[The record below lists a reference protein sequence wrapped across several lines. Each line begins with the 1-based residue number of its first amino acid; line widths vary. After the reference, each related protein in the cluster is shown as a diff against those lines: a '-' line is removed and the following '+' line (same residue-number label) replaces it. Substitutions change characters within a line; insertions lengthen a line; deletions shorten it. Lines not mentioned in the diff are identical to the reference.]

1 MEASQCCLGR
11 CGARG
16 HAHRRIWGWLVS
28 MGPAAVRTAS
38 HLPASPR
45 APPLP
50 LTVYGAYWRRR
61 PLSRF
66 CPDMLLTLRPAAF
79 LCHERRTF
87 LGVTVPSPPVVGI
100 SRPIALPPLL
110 RDVPTATSPH
120 CRTINAGPPSTPTHT
135 LHTALSSSDHQS
147 HPLAP
152 SLTVVAARVALAA
165 LRRRAQSGSQWS
177 RAELWVECREWHGE
191 LWLPS

>member
-1 MEASQCCLGR
+1 MVPI
-11 CGARG
+11 GAVG
-16 HAHRRIWGWLVS
+16 
-28 MGPAAVRTAS
+28 
-38 HLPASPR
+38 
-45 APPLP
+45 
-50 LTVYGAYWRRR
+50 

-66 CPDMLLTLRPAAF
+66 CPDMLLTPRPAAF

-152 SLTVVAARVALAA
+152 SLTVVADRDALASHCA
-165 LRRRAQSGSQWS
+165 HARSLARNGRGLSCGWSVGSGTGSCGYPPEWS
-177 RAELWVECREWHGE
+177 CAVRLGTWGRGSA
-191 LWLPS
+191 